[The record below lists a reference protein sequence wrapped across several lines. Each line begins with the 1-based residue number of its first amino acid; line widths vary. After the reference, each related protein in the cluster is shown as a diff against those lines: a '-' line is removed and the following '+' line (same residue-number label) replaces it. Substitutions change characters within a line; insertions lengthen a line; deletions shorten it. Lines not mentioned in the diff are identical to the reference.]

1 MRRKTHDASQQV
13 RAECGFSL
21 SKLREFIESAN
32 EQLIVRVKPRV
43 EDASVIAFRKSLY
56 WFPDWVNLL
65 YVTNQSVLN
74 ERAICG
80 SESFKDR
87 QRI

>member
-1 MRRKTHDASQQV
+1 LRS
-13 RAECGFSL
+13 SL

-56 WFPDWVNLL
+56 WIRDSVNLL
-65 YVTNQSVLN
+65 YDLAEGRFVGD
-74 ERAICG
+74 A
-80 SESFKDR
+80 DR
-87 QRI
+87 EISCIVRFDIFEVF

>member
-1 MRRKTHDASQQV
+1 MR
-13 RAECGFSL
+13 FSL

-56 WFPDWVNLL
+56 WIRDSVNLL
-65 YVTNQSVLN
+65 YARGDSALTPVHIPTHNLLHSPTMLALRCRNQLL
-74 ERAICG
+74 E
-80 SESFKDR
+80 K
-87 QRI
+87 

>member
-1 MRRKTHDASQQV
+1 VRRKTHDASQEV

-56 WFPDWVNLL
+56 WIRDSVNLL
-65 YVTNQSVLN
+65 YVTIQLGN
-74 ERAICG
+74 EREICG

-87 QRI
+87 QRK